1 MTTVYGIIFA
11 VALAMIGVYFFVD
24 RKRDI
29 WLMLLFVSV
38 AVCDLGYY
46 LLSASQTLDSA
57 LWSNRISYLGC
68 VFLPFSLLMMIMN
81 LSRFKYA
88 KMLPRILLPINSVM
102 FLIAASGG
110 ILPIYYKDV
119 SLGFSNGAAYLI
131 KEYGP
136 LHKLYKV
143 FLFAY
148 FVAMVAIIVHTAVK
162 KTVVSTKHSVFLAF
176 VVIGNIVTW
185 LVENMIG
192 AGFEFLSISYIVS
205 EGLILF
211 LYGILQDYGIAD
223 TQKISEP
230 SETPLSE
237 ANENITSTENFSATE
252 NITANDDVTP
262 SETIKAYTESQI
274 EIIFSN
280 WKALSVLSQREKE
293 VLAFLLE
300 NKKRRNIAETLFVT
314 ESTIKKHTSAIFKKL
329 EITNRTELFE
339 KAKEYLQ

>member
-11 VALAMIGVYFFVD
+11 VALVMVGVYFFVD

-29 WLMLLFVSV
+29 WLMLLFISV
-38 AVCDLGYY
+38 AVCDLGYF
-46 LLSASQTLDSA
+46 LLSASETLNAA
-57 LWSNRISYLGC
+57 LWSNRLAYLGS

-81 LSRFKYA
+81 LSRFRYPKFIPKA
-88 KMLPRILLPINSVM
+88 LIGLNTVM

-119 SLGFSNGAAYLI
+119 SLGFSDGGTYLI

-136 LHKLYKV
+136 LHNLYKV

-148 FVAMVAIIVHTAVK
+148 FASMVAIIIYTAVK

-176 VVIGNIVTW
+176 VVIGNIATW

-211 LYGILQDYGIAD
+211 LYGILQDYGLAD
-223 TQKISEP
+223 TQRISD
-230 SETPLSE
+230 
-237 ANENITSTENFSATE
+237 SAVEVVPE
-252 NITANDDVTP
+252 NITAT
-262 SETIKAYTESQI
+262 ETIKSFSEKQI
-274 EIIFSN
+274 ENILNN
-280 WKALSVLSQREKE
+280 WKTLDTLSQREKE
-293 VLAFLLE
+293 VLGFILE
-300 NKKRRNIAETLFVT
+300 NKKRKDIAETLFVT

-339 KAKEYLQ
+339 KAKEFIS

>member
-11 VALAMIGVYFFVD
+11 VALVMVGVYFFVD

-29 WLMLLFVSV
+29 WLMLLFISV
-38 AVCDLGYY
+38 AVCDLGYF
-46 LLSASQTLDSA
+46 LLSASETLSAA
-57 LWSNRISYLGC
+57 LWSNRLAYLGS

-81 LSRFKYA
+81 LSRFRYPKFIPKA
-88 KMLPRILLPINSVM
+88 LIGLNTVM

-119 SLGFSNGAAYLI
+119 SLGFSDGGTYLI

-136 LHKLYKV
+136 LHNLYKV

-148 FVAMVAIIVHTAVK
+148 FASMVAIIIYTAVK

-176 VVIGNIVTW
+176 VVIGNTATW

-211 LYGILQDYGIAD
+211 LDGILQDYGLAD
-223 TQKISEP
+223 TQRISD
-230 SETPLSE
+230 SAVE
-237 ANENITSTENFSATE
+237 AVPENITTT
-252 NITANDDVTP
+252 
-262 SETIKAYTESQI
+262 ETIKSFSEKQI
-274 EIIFSN
+274 ENIFNN
-280 WKALSVLSQREKE
+280 WKILDTLSQREKE
-293 VLAFLLE
+293 VLGFILE
-300 NKKRRNIAETLFVT
+300 NKKRKDIAETLFVT

-339 KAKEYLQ
+339 KAKEFIS

>member
-11 VALAMIGVYFFVD
+11 VALVMVGVYFFVD

-29 WLMLLFVSV
+29 WLMLLFISV
-38 AVCDLGYY
+38 AVCDLSYF
-46 LLSASQTLDSA
+46 LLSASETLNAA
-57 LWSNRISYLGC
+57 LWSNRLAYLGS

-81 LSRFKYA
+81 LSRFRYPKFIPKA
-88 KMLPRILLPINSVM
+88 LIGLNTVM

-119 SLGFSNGAAYLI
+119 SLGISYGGTYLI

-136 LHKLYKV
+136 LHNLYKV

-148 FVAMVAIIVHTAVK
+148 FASMVAIIIYTAVK

-176 VVIGNIVTW
+176 VVIGNIATW

-211 LYGILQDYGIAD
+211 LYGILQDYGLAD
-223 TQKISEP
+223 TQRISD
-230 SETPLSE
+230 SAVE
-237 ANENITSTENFSATE
+237 AVPE
-252 NITANDDVTP
+252 NITAT
-262 SETIKAYTESQI
+262 ETIKSFSEKQI
-274 EIIFSN
+274 ENIFNN
-280 WKALSVLSQREKE
+280 WKTLDTLSQREKE
-293 VLAFLLE
+293 VLGFILE
-300 NKKRRNIAETLFVT
+300 NKKRKDIAETLFVT

-339 KAKEYLQ
+339 KAKEFIS